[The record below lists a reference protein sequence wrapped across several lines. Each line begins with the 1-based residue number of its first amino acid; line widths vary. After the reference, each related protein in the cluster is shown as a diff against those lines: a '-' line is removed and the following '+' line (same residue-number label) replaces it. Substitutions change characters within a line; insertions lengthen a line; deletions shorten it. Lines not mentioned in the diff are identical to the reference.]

1 MVGKTNSINLLG
13 GGDTQT
19 ANYITVADTLG
30 NLVQAFKNGDTSA
43 YFTPLKQQCDI
54 WLSSGNGNVN
64 FVPKPCII
72 SFTDSKLLLSKYNSM
87 TYGSQYAHLYRFSGL
102 LEGRV
107 YYEVEIGILT
117 STATTETASSNYEV
131 ADVYVSD
138 YSFVDD
144 NITIGNS
151 SVDTSGTITEEQL
164 AALEG
169 NDHKLIDFYGELFIK
184 MDTRTHNQLVYTCLK
199 NDTVPIVKFITINTS
214 NRNWVLTQKAIVE
227 EEKVM
232 TDAFTISLED
242 MKSAVNGKKTYRQTH
257 APSAIRNFILAQE
270 GTFDLTITTPLGAL
284 GMTLYP
290 SLWKDGVNNSRNFEG
305 VITIDTDLSTIG
317 GSNQLNQI
325 VCTAIAWTTEGS
337 TAVDYR
343 YTIIP
348 IEEQASPSGGKYS
361 NHLHYD
367 IHLEGSWDTSNQ
379 IMTLDTASQ
388 NAIKVVLDKL
398 EELTTGDN
406 YDFLVNMRV
415 AGKASAEGD
424 IAVIG
429 ANMKLNYVPGISALG
444 VYRNLQTQFI
454 LSGNASDT
462 ANIVISDT
470 EFTSN
475 SQMFHTFM
483 SSMYV
488 VFQFDIN
495 Y

>member
-117 STATTETASSNYEV
+117 STAATETASSNYEV

-151 SVDTSGTITEEQL
+151 SVDTNGTITEEQL
-164 AALEG
+164 AGLEG

-290 SLWKDGVNNSRNFEG
+290 SL
-305 VITIDTDLSTIG
+305 
-317 GSNQLNQI
+317 
-325 VCTAIAWTTEGS
+325 
-337 TAVDYR
+337 
-343 YTIIP
+343 
-348 IEEQASPSGGKYS
+348 
-361 NHLHYD
+361 
-367 IHLEGSWDTSNQ
+367 
-379 IMTLDTASQ
+379 
-388 NAIKVVLDKL
+388 
-398 EELTTGDN
+398 
-406 YDFLVNMRV
+406 
-415 AGKASAEGD
+415 
-424 IAVIG
+424 
-429 ANMKLNYVPGISALG
+429 
-444 VYRNLQTQFI
+444 
-454 LSGNASDT
+454 
-462 ANIVISDT
+462 
-470 EFTSN
+470 
-475 SQMFHTFM
+475 
-483 SSMYV
+483 
-488 VFQFDIN
+488 
-495 Y
+495 